1 MEGFWKEAEAGESR
15 LWGYTVREALPERR
29 RGREEEEGGE
39 GKRKGRGGEGG
50 EREGESK
57 GERERRGE
65 EKERERDPGDPVWI
79 YDILTGCK
87 HKTLN
92 LYHDF

>member
-39 GKRKGRGGEGG
+39 GKRKGKDWE
-50 EREGESK
+50 
-57 GERERRGE
+57 
-65 EKERERDPGDPVWI
+65 
-79 YDILTGCK
+79 
-87 HKTLN
+87 
-92 LYHDF
+92 